1 MSLTKVSYSMIDGAV
16 INAVDF
22 GAVGDGVTDNTT
34 ALQAAIDATP
44 VGGTLY
50 IPAASNHYVFTTLTI
65 SESISIVGDGWN
77 SIPNAVF
84 GAADWNTASNNTGS
98 ILRSTAT
105 SGNAI
110 TVSSLAS
117 YISFNF
123 RNFGLLGPGTGTSVG
138 IKIGNPTVACVRD
151 NITNILV
158 ANFYKGVSWV
168 HTYEAHVQTMN
179 IIACTYGLEIPYISG
194 GGIFSDNHF
203 FRCQFQNCYYGTIIG
218 LASAVNFTGCLW
230 QNNDQGF
237 RLEGQ
242 GGTTSI
248 ECITVDGQS
257 WFENV
262 GGADLSLDTT
272 NGGLKQVVFRD
283 YRSSG
288 ASAINIGGGGAFN
301 YLTFE
306 NVYSSGNALTI
317 PSTAQNVIIK
327 NCEFLS
333 ITDNSK
339 RALIIDGNSFPR
351 ILGWIRFNGTAGT
364 ISASNNLTLTKN
376 GTGDYTLSFVNQ
388 PYSGDFTVVAS
399 CQLFG
404 VGQLLTDVYGWSTTS
419 GNVRVLNTSG
429 VLTDTGQV
437 YVIVVGDF

>member
-1 MSLTKVSYSMIDGAV
+1 MIDGAV

-34 ALQAAIDATP
+34 ALQAAIDATS

-123 RNFGLLGPGTGTSVG
+123 RNFGLLGPGSGTSIG

-237 RLEGQ
+237 RLESNGA
-242 GGTTSI
+242 SI
-248 ECITVDGQS
+248 ESITVDGQS

-262 GGADLSLDTT
+262 GGVDLSIDTT
-272 NGGLKQVVFRD
+272 NGSMKHIIFRD

-288 ASAINIGGGGAFN
+288 ASAINIGGVSAIN

-317 PSTAQNVIIK
+317 PSIAQNTIIK

-339 RALIIDGNSFPR
+339 RALIIQGNSFPR

-364 ISASNNLTLTKN
+364 VSASNNMTLTKN

-388 PYSGDFTVVAS
+388 PYSTNYTATAT
-399 CQLFG
+399 CQMVG
-404 VGQLLTDVYGWSTTS
+404 VGQLLVELYSLSTT
-419 GNVRVLNTSG
+419 GMTCRVLTTAG

-437 YVIVVGDF
+437 YAIVVGDF